1 MKIYLEVITV
11 KKHNLTFLKSKSF
24 YVVLF
29 VAVIAIAAVTVVGLN
44 VGPKDGKNQ
53 NLVDLNTPVDVA
65 EDEDTN
71 IGEDSNGAT
80 NSTDVATND
89 TDNTNEDLL
98 AGDYTNDELLEFDVG
113 SYTPEKST
121 EVADGT
127 TNAPDE
133 TVAVEG
139 QNQAA
144 ESQVAEEPEQT
155 VSVMQPNVTED
166 SLKFTQES
174 VITWPVKGNVIM
186 PFSID
191 NLVHYA
197 TLGEW
202 KINPAIV
209 ISGEEGTDVVA
220 AVKGVVSSIEF
231 DEETGTTVTMNIGS
245 GYEIVYGQL
254 AEVTCEIGDVVDEG
268 TVIGK
273 IATPTKYYSVEGSN
287 LYFKLLHEGTPVN
300 PMLFLA
306 EEQ

>member
-1 MKIYLEVITV
+1 M
-11 KKHNLTFLKSKSF
+11 KKHNLTFFKSKSF

-44 VGPKDGKNQ
+44 MGPKDGKNQ

-65 EDEDTN
+65 ENEETN

-89 TDNTNEDLL
+89 TDNTKEDLL

-113 SYTPEKST
+113 SYTPEKTT

-133 TVAVEG
+133 TAAVEG
-139 QNQAA
+139 QNQP
-144 ESQVAEEPEQT
+144 EEAQKTEETDQT
-155 VSVMQPNVTED
+155 VSVMQPKVTAD

-174 VITWPVKGNVIM
+174 VIEWPVKGNVIM
-186 PFSID
+186 PFSVD
-191 NLVHYA
+191 NLIHYA

-202 KINPAIV
+202 KVNPAIV
-209 ISGEEGTDVVA
+209 ISSQEGSDVVA
-220 AVKGVVSSIEF
+220 ATKGVVSSIEY

-254 AEVTCEIGDVVDEG
+254 TEVTCETGDVVDEG

-306 EEQ
+306 GEE

>member
-1 MKIYLEVITV
+1 M

-89 TDNTNEDLL
+89 TDNTNEDML

-155 VSVMQPNVTED
+155 VSVMQPNVTAD

>member
-1 MKIYLEVITV
+1 MERTSRNTHLPISHYLKDPASSISHLIGTIMAVFAAFPLIY
-11 KKHNLTFLKSKSF
+11 K
-24 YVVLF
+24 
-29 VAVIAIAAVTVVGLN
+29 
-44 VGPKDGKNQ
+44 
-53 NLVDLNTPVDVA
+53 
-65 EDEDTN
+65 
-71 IGEDSNGAT
+71 
-80 NSTDVATND
+80 
-89 TDNTNEDLL
+89 

-139 QNQAA
+139 QNQEA

-155 VSVMQPNVTED
+155 VSVMQPNVTAD